1 MVNIGPTGESVRENQ
16 KKDRADSECVGLM
29 PIPFWPAAGING
41 LRTVDGWHGGRPCS
55 GRFIKEGYAQFYRR
69 SGFVFVRALRR

>member
-1 MVNIGPTGESVRENQ
+1 MNIGPTGGSVRENQ

-41 LRTVDGWHGGRPCS
+41 LRTVEVGTVDGPAAGD
-55 GRFIKEGYAQFYRR
+55 
-69 SGFVFVRALRR
+69 L